1 VGTERRAWI
10 SVNKE
15 YGTVKGLLQPKKI
28 KILFNTE
35 VEWQFVECNNKN
47 NVILSKNFGLMCTSY
62 LQVFT
67 IEI

>member
-1 VGTERRAWI
+1 ME
-10 SVNKE
+10 S
-15 YGTVKGLLQPKKI
+15 GTVKGLLQPKKT